1 MLNLVSG
8 ADFSHSG
15 AVDNQPVSP
24 LNRADNMNF
33 QQGFM
38 LKTSNKRIPETGI
51 TGYMTDSIEIC
62 FDTLITD
69 VNLFVALNHTDE
81 EELKLFLIG
90 LRDYSYGNKNLNPI
104 IYNLEEYIKEIDIT
118 SDY

>member
-1 MLNLVSG
+1 MKKVNIQEVTRFINKLEEKFNALDINNDVVRGNVSK
-8 ADFSHSG
+8 DFATVKEVLRKNPSEE
-15 AVDNQPVSP
+15 
-24 LNRADNMNF
+24 
-33 QQGFM
+33 
-38 LKTSNKRIPETGI
+38 RII
-51 TGYMTDSIEIC
+51 
-62 FDTLITD
+62 
-69 VNLFVALNHTDE
+69 